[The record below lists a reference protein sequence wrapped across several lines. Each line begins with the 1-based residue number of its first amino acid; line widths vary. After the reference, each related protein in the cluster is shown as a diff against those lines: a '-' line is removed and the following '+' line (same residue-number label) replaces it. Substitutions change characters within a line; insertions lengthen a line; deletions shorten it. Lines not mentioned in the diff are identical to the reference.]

1 MIALLAENDVVLSSA
16 TTSSAL
22 TEYHHTK
29 SGGAFGSSKKTTLD
43 TYQDKTQVGTTLG
56 GGEILVSAGNDLK
69 AQNLQAIAD
78 KDLHLQAVNNVS
90 ISADTNYFKETHF
103 EQKSKSGVFSG
114 GGIGITF
121 GKKSETHE
129 SEAEGWQ
136 QSQARSTLG
145 SLSGNVSVKA
155 GNHTHL
161 SGTDLIASKELDKAI
176 TIEGKST
183 YIGASEDE
191 LSSKERHEYKQS
203 GLTVAFSSAVTD
215 AAMAV
220 QSSLKRSG
228 QVKDER
234 LSQLL
239 KVKAANEAVET
250 VQKASK
256 AIEAIQKAGSVSE
269 GLANSDAKISVSV
282 GSSKSVSTSHT
293 EQTTHQGSELSAGS
307 VTVRAMEGDNTIV
320 GSKINAKE
328 ATLEGNNVT
337 LLGTTDTQT
346 NRSDNKSSSWS
357 VGVFVG
363 KSGGST
369 GLGIEGAASVGKGH
383 ANSDSQVQNHTEINA
398 DRLTINAKETT
409 ALKGATAN
417 INHLALDTKNLHIE
431 SVQDIE
437 KYDSKQTQGG
447 VKAAFAWGSGA
458 SGSAQFSR
466 NKANVDYAQVN
477 QQSGFNINE
486 SSNINVEENTHL
498 KGGVINAEGQKEN
511 HRLTTGTLTTE
522 SIENRSDIKVST
534 ISAGVSSDMTQM
546 ATSAM
551 GAALSALGNMN
562 ESERSQTQ
570 SAISS
575 NINVQITDSEKQK
588 SLTGKTAEDTLQSL
602 NRDVANANQKLEKQ
616 DLQALQESQEAT
628 QIVAEMGAKAVGDL
642 AKMMKWEEGSPQKIA
657 LHGLIGYLSAKVGGG
672 NTAASAL
679 SAMGSEYINT
689 EIANYLQQN
698 TALTADQRNAIQQA
712 SAAGLGALIGASLGG
727 DSNTVNQSA
736 QMAWRTEKFNR
747 QLHPDE
753 KQRIKDLANG
763 DKEKEARLTAAACAL
778 VHCSAQIPSDDPEYA
793 KAKALEDLGN
803 SAEFASERAL
813 LSKQFG
819 TIGDDA
825 FAAGTLKP
833 MFNYNNVYR
842 AKDYDDANLQVLT
855 RVGGAAQSVG
865 GAAATVFGV
874 GICET
879 GMGCVGGVPIAAYGV
894 DNAVAGARTIYS
906 GKYHSTIG
914 ATALADLTG
923 INPETAELIYSS
935 PSMVFGAKP
944 IAMGTAKATGAVAN
958 EVARVGRDVKYV
970 AGELGKDIKVGA
982 SYINNSA
989 QTMYV
994 HSINTARDV
1003 TEQGLNTGAII
1014 TRNLNNAI
1022 ENTGTKKFGLG
1033 VVGGGVGELVVESR
1047 SYSEGK
1053 KDITPTNLIG
1063 TTNNILKSGLTGGIT
1078 ANTNTLQALG
1088 INTVSSITLKN
1099 QSGNEAFKENIIS
1112 SSVGSALGYRGFLSE
1127 PLSGSI
1133 NSILTDEAKKKLEKY
1148 SNKGVE

>member
-1 MIALLAENDVVLSSA
+1 MIKILQILVVNLPLVFDTSGVLLA
-16 TTSSAL
+16 
-22 TEYHHTK
+22 
-29 SGGAFGSSKKTTLD
+29 
-43 TYQDKTQVGTTLG
+43 
-56 GGEILVSAGNDLK
+56 
-69 AQNLQAIAD
+69 
-78 KDLHLQAVNNVS
+78 
-90 ISADTNYFKETHF
+90 
-103 EQKSKSGVFSG
+103 
-114 GGIGITF
+114 
-121 GKKSETHE
+121 
-129 SEAEGWQ
+129 
-136 QSQARSTLG
+136 
-145 SLSGNVSVKA
+145 
-155 GNHTHL
+155 

-183 YIGASEDE
+183 YIGASQDE

-203 GLTVAFSSAVTD
+203 GLTIAFSSAVTD

-220 QSSLKRSG
+220 QSSLKRSE

-239 KVKAANEAVET
+239 KVKAVNEAIET
-250 VQKASK
+250 VDKAKKLIDTLKDASNLTQ
-256 AIEAIQKAGSVSE
+256 AAGNTDFKVS
-269 GLANSDAKISVSV
+269 ISV
-282 GSSKSVSTSHT
+282 GASKSVSTSHT
-293 EQTTHQGSELSAGS
+293 KQTTHQGSELSAGS
-307 VTVRAMEGDNTIV
+307 VTVRATGGDNTIV

-328 ATLEGNNVT
+328 ATLEGKNVT
-337 LLGTTDTQT
+337 LLGTTDSQT

-383 ANSDSQVQNHTEINA
+383 SNSDSQVQNHTEINA
-398 DRLTINAKETT
+398 DRLTIKAKETT
-409 ALKGATAN
+409 TLKGATAN

-447 VKAAFAWGSGA
+447 VSASVAIYGSG
-458 SGSAQFSR
+458 SSVSAQGSR
-466 NKANVDYAQVN
+466 TKANVDYAQVT
-477 QQSGFNINE
+477 QQSGFNIKE
-486 SSNINVEENTHL
+486 SSTINVEENTHL
-498 KGGVINAEGQKEN
+498 KGGVINAQGTQEN
-511 HRLTTGTLTTE
+511 HSLKTGTLTTE
-522 SIENRSDIKVST
+522 SIENHSDIKVST
-534 ISAGVSSDMTQM
+534 VTAGASTDMSQM
-546 ATSAM
+546 ATMAV
-551 GAALSALGNMN
+551 GAALSALGNMS

-570 SAISS
+570 AAISS
-575 NINVQITDSEKQK
+575 NINVQITDSEAQKQK
-588 SLTGKTAEDTLQSL
+588 TGKTAEETLQSL
-602 NRDVANANQKLEKQ
+602 NRDVANANQKLDKQ
-616 DLQALQESQEAT
+616 DLQALQERQEAT
-628 QIVAEMGAKAVGDL
+628 QIVAEIGAKRVGDF
-642 AKMMKWEEGSPQKIA
+642 AQYMGWEDGSPQKVA

-672 NTAASAL
+672 NTTASTL

-689 EIANYLQQN
+689 EIANYLQEN

-747 QLHPDE
+747 QLHPEE

-813 LSKQFG
+813 LSKQVG

-865 GAAATVFGV
+865 GVAATVFGV

-935 PSMVFGAKP
+935 PSMVFGVKP
-944 IAMGTAKATGAVAN
+944 IAMGAAKATGAVAN
-958 EVARVGRDVKYV
+958 EVARVGGDVKYV
-970 AGELGKDIKVGA
+970 AGELGKDVKAGGDLVNRLTAGIPHNKYVFGVTDRIGQGIESIENISPKKYLYISSVGYFASSTSQYIFNGDIDHSKSLKVGLMTPYLTLTSPA
-982 SYINNSA
+982 TGMMVGA
-989 QTMYV
+989 AD
-994 HSINTARDV
+994 TA
-1003 TEQGLNTGAII
+1003 IS
-1014 TRNLNNAI
+1014 
-1022 ENTGTKKFGLG
+1022 TKI
-1033 VVGGGVGELVVESR
+1033 
-1047 SYSEGK
+1047 EGK
-1053 KDITPTNLIG
+1053 ENYLKEQEKY
-1063 TTNNILKSGLTGGIT
+1063 LKSGG
-1078 ANTNTLQALG
+1078 
-1088 INTVSSITLKN
+1088 VP
-1099 QSGNEAFKENIIS
+1099 QSMLFII
-1112 SSVGSALGYRGFLSE
+1112 
-1127 PLSGSI
+1127 
-1133 NSILTDEAKKKLEKY
+1133 
-1148 SNKGVE
+1148 